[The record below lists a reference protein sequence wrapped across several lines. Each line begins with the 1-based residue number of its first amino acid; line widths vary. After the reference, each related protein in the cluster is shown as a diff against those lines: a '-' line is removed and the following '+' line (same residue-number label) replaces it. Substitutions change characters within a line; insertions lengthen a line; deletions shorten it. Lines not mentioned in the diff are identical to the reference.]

1 MDPQNRKYDEKRDY
15 IRMTIGSPLEATV
28 VDKGTHLQGR
38 CLDLSGGGMLLE
50 LDTELPKGTKVEVS
64 VTSEHGHSPALYALA
79 EVTRIEPAINDKVA
93 HGMRIVEMLN

>member
-15 IRMTIGSPLEATV
+15 IRMAIGSPLLATV
-28 VDKGTHLQGR
+28 VDQGTQLQGR

-50 LDTELPKGTKVEVS
+50 LDTELSKGTQVEVS
-64 VTSEHGHSPALYALA
+64 VTSKHGHNPALYALA
-79 EVTRIEPAINDKVA
+79 EVTRTESAADDKIA

>member
-15 IRMTIGSPLEATV
+15 IRMTIGSPLQATV
-28 VDKGTHLQGR
+28 VDQGTQLQGR

-50 LDTELPKGTKVEVS
+50 LDSELPKGTQVEVS
-64 VTSEHGHSPALYALA
+64 VNSEHGHSPALYALA
-79 EVTRIEPAINDKVA
+79 EVTRIDPASNDKVA